1 MKTSC
6 QFFLILL
13 PLSLE
18 LFANSSYAETTPQ
31 EVLMSSQKLTCMFTT
46 QQNTRW
52 SSEGPIRHE
61 GKILETFIFE
71 SINHKAGTAVGP
83 WNDESVPVRIR
94 VFPHNILFFELT
106 ESGEFSPVITTIL
119 DEYFPGTDTF
129 KAVRSSHGYSAFMR
143 FIAKQSL
150 GTCRPGE

>member
-1 MKTSC
+1 MRTSY

-18 LFANSSYAETTPQ
+18 LFANSSYAESTAQ

-52 SSEGPIRHE
+52 SSEGPIHHE

-71 SINHKAGTAVGP
+71 SINHKTGRAVGP
-83 WNDESVPVRIR
+83 
-94 VFPHNILFFELT
+94 
-106 ESGEFSPVITTIL
+106 
-119 DEYFPGTDTF
+119 
-129 KAVRSSHGYSAFMR
+129 
-143 FIAKQSL
+143 
-150 GTCRPGE
+150 